1 MMSLHE
7 ILPTLDAAFILT
19 SGFCLVLGFI
29 FIKQKKISWHKR
41 SMITATIFA
50 ALFLI
55 FYVLRWALLGSK
67 PFEGQGTIRLV
78 YFAVLFSHML
88 LAIAIVPLV
97 IITLRRA
104 LRSDFANHKKI
115 ARLTLPLWLYVAVT
129 GWLVYWMLYHM

>member
-1 MMSLHE
+1 MSLHE
-7 ILPTLDAAFILT
+7 ILPALDAAFILT

-104 LRSDFANHKKI
+104 LRSDFSNHKKI